1 MIAQSVALATI
12 VLLHGLGGDRHVWD
26 GVVPRLGKH
35 RVITIDMPPP
45 VSMSEMAKRVAA
57 EIRAK
62 KAAPAILVGHSLGG
76 MVMAHV
82 PLVDRGAAAALVLVD
97 IPIGETWPP
106 NEVAQIRAGL
116 AKDRDATL
124 RSWFGAICKPPEL
137 PRLLAGLARLSN
149 DTIMGYVQ
157 AMAAGAITDGGRAIG
172 VPTML
177 MASKL
182 ILPGKKAR
190 ADELADAGLANVGQ
204 LQVETFADSMH
215 WIMWDEPDK
224 FVATL
229 LRFAASVDKRA
240 EKQ

>member
-1 MIAQSVALATI
+1 MIAQSLALATI

-35 RVITIDMPPP
+35 RVITLDMPPP
-45 VSMSEMAKRVAA
+45 GTLDEMAKKVAA
-57 EIRAK
+57 EIRAQ
-62 KAAPAILVGHSLGG
+62 KAAPAIVVGHSLGG

-82 PLVDRGAAAALVLVD
+82 PLVDRGAASALVLVD

-106 NEVAQIRAGL
+106 NEVAQIHDGL

-124 RSWFGAICKPPEL
+124 RGWFGSICKPPQL
-137 PRLLAGLARLSN
+137 ARILAGLARLSN
-149 DTIMGYVQ
+149 ETIMGYVH
-157 AMAAGAITDGGRAIG
+157 AMATGAIRDGGRALG
-172 VPTML
+172 VPTLL

-182 ILPGKKAR
+182 VLPGKKRR
-190 ADELADAGLANVGQ
+190 AEELADAGLAHVAR
-204 LQVETFADSMH
+204 LEVETFDDSLH

-229 LRFAASVDKRA
+229 LRFV
-240 EKQ
+240 EKK